1 MNQRNPF
8 MIAVARYVSCA
19 AMVAFLSQTSLAA
32 ASCKFTSVDPVS
44 FGVYDIFSTQPNNNG
59 VGSITIDCKGSGNDP
74 FDVTLSTGQSHSY
87 TTRTM
92 TSGANH
98 LDYNLY
104 TGADRSAVWGDG
116 HGHGNQLM
124 TVRKDHATTL
134 HVYGQIP
141 AGQDAAVGTYTDSI
155 VATVTF

>member
-8 MIAVARYVSCA
+8 TITLARHVLCA
-19 AMVAFLSQTSLAA
+19 AMVAFVSQTSLAA
-32 ASCKFTSVDPVS
+32 TSCRFTSVDPVS

-59 VGSITIDCKGSGNDP
+59 VGSLTIDCKGGGNNT
-74 FDVTLSTGQSHSY
+74 FEVTLSTGQSHSY

-92 TSGANH
+92 RSGANH

-104 TGADRSAVWGDG
+104 TGADRSAVWGD
-116 HGHGNQLM
+116 GHGNQLM

-141 AGQDAAVGTYTDSI
+141 AGQDAAVGTYTDTI
-155 VATVTF
+155 VATVAF

>member
-1 MNQRNPF
+1 MTRCNTFSKSLARQALCAGLL
-8 MIAVARYVSCA
+8 AVAA
-19 AMVAFLSQTSLAA
+19 QTSLAA
-32 ASCKFTSVDPVS
+32 TSCRFTSVDPVS
-44 FGVYDIFSTQPNNNG
+44 FGVYDVFATQSNNNG
-59 VGSITIDCKGSGNDP
+59 VGSLTIDCKGSGNDN
-74 FDVTLSTGQSHSY
+74 FEVTLSTGQSHSY

-92 TSGANH
+92 GSRANH
-98 LDYNLY
+98 LNYNLY

-116 HGHGNQLM
+116 HGNQLM
-124 TVRKDHATTL
+124 TVRKNKITTL

>member
-1 MNQRNPF
+1 MTRCNTFLKSLARQALCASLL
-8 MIAVARYVSCA
+8 AVAA
-19 AMVAFLSQTSLAA
+19 HTSLAA
-32 ASCKFTSVDPVS
+32 TSCTFTSVSPAS
-44 FGVYDIFSTQPNNNG
+44 FGVYDVFATQPNNNG
-59 VGSITIDCKGSGNDP
+59 VGSLTIDCKGSGNDN
-74 FDVTLSTGQSHSY
+74 FEVTLSTGQSHSY

-92 TSGANH
+92 GSRANH

-116 HGHGNQLM
+116 HGGSQLL
-124 TVRKDHATTL
+124 TVRKNKATTL
-134 HVYGQIP
+134 SVFGQIP

>member
-8 MIAVARYVSCA
+8 MIALARYVLCT
-19 AMVAFLSQTSLAA
+19 AMVAFVSQTSLAA
-32 ASCKFTSVDPVS
+32 TSCRFTSVDPVS
-44 FGVYDIFSTQPNNNG
+44 FGVYDVFATQPNNNG

-92 TSGANH
+92 RSGVNH

-116 HGHGNQLM
+116 HGNQLM
-124 TVRKDHATTL
+124 TVRKNKATTL
-134 HVYGQIP
+134 HVYGQMP
-141 AGQDAAVGTYTDSI
+141 AGQDVAVGTHTDAI
-155 VATVTF
+155 VATVNF

>member
-1 MNQRNPF
+1 MIHFNPLSPQL
-8 MIAVARYVSCA
+8 ARQVLCA
-19 AMVAFLSQTSLAA
+19 AMVAFTSQTSLAA
-32 ASCKFTSVDPVS
+32 TSCTFKSVDPVS

-87 TTRTM
+87 TTRIM
-92 TSGANH
+92 RSGGNH

-116 HGHGNQLM
+116 HGNQLM
-124 TVRKDHATTL
+124 TVRKNKATTL

-155 VATVTF
+155 VATVNF